1 MRSKILAMEGN
12 PPSFRAERKNLRTF
26 YSRESNQLTRA
37 NPFSVGTVD
46 KMVERILGFMYFCL
60 NIKAM
65 TTDISLSLFNYV
77 HLFTSYIEYLR
88 DTGSSCRLPH
98 TVTNFLT
105 VAINVVKFNLVQ
117 VDQNADTFKAPQVQ
131 SFRAFQRQQRFG
143 SVGKVDKMV
152 ERILGFMN
160 FCMNIKA
167 LTTDTNLF
175 LS

>member
-1 MRSKILAMEGN
+1 MFVSELHQFRRWTAMVLRKGRQRTVSAVSLNQILLVLLLRTLTFLLRMRIMKAKRTKRSKILAMEGN

-60 NIKAM
+60 NIKAL

-98 TVTNFLT
+98 N
-105 VAINVVKFNLVQ
+105 
-117 VDQNADTFKAPQVQ
+117 
-131 SFRAFQRQQRFG
+131 
-143 SVGKVDKMV
+143 
-152 ERILGFMN
+152 
-160 FCMNIKA
+160 
-167 LTTDTNLF
+167 
-175 LS
+175 